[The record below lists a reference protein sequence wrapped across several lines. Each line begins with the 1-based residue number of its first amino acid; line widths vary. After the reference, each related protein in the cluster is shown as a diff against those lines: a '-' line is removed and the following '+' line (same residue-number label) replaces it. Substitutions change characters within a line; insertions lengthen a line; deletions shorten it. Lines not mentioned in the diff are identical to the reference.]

1 MKRDFSRRLFS
12 QSYLIPSVVMLLC
25 LLHCVVTIAGAAAAD
40 EALPKATTTS
50 VVAHARNGKPRRK
63 ILVIYSQTVKYPWT
77 RKVRDAFEK
86 SLENLPEAERPEV
99 FEEYLDEQ
107 RLREDAVGDF
117 VADYFTRKYRTVPFN
132 AVLAETRDACD
143 LLLRHPALFPGVAR
157 YLFDFNSGPL
167 PSSPG
172 TIAYYS
178 SLDGILSVKTIMDL
192 LPEVRRIVVVGDQ
205 SPNHRLFLANLKK
218 HSEHFS
224 GKVTLDFWDNLSV
237 PELYEQAAKL
247 PRDCA
252 ICYLGI
258 FRDRLGEIYVP
269 AQVARQL
276 SRVASAPV
284 FGIVDTFLGA
294 AVVGGYMD
302 SADREGALMARAV
315 LAEDGKPLRLT
326 PEEMQAYLSGYIFD
340 DRQLKRWGIPDRRLP
355 KGSVIINRESTLWQS
370 HAGLIVAVAV
380 AFSLE
385 TLLIVTLIRINRKRR
400 HAQALL
406 EEARLTLEHKVAERT
421 ADLAKAKQDADN
433 ANQAKSEFLDMIS
446 HEYRTPLAIIRTNLD
461 LMTLLKKQDENVV
474 FAVGNMNLAVSRL
487 VEILELSL
495 GRVRLAD
502 SALTLRPE
510 TLELGHLCAGLLAQA
525 EEFWPNRRFEP
536 AEGPPALVT
545 GDQILLR
552 TALLNLLDNA
562 VKYSPPGSSVIL
574 SWEVAGGEAVIRV
587 EDQGSGISPEEQG
600 RLFEKFYR
608 GSAIGKTVGSGLG
621 LWLVARIVK
630 QHCGSVTLENGSTGA
645 IATVRIPVTAPS
657 PTLPLRGRVHSFPQ
671 RGKAG
676 MGAGE

>member
-1 MKRDFSRRLFS
+1 MKRKFSTLQPCRRNYI
-12 QSYLIPSVVMLLC
+12 QPTVVLLC
-25 LLHCVVTIAGAAAAD
+25 LLLCLTMNYSTATAGEIGPVVTPAKG
-40 EALPKATTTS
+40 
-50 VVAHARNGKPRRK
+50 GMPRRK

-117 VADYFTRKYRTVPFN
+117 VADYFTRKYHTVTFN

-143 LLLRHPALFPGVAR
+143 LLLRHPGLFPGAAR

-178 SLDGILSVKTIMDL
+178 TLDGIRSVKTIMDL
-192 LPEVRRIVVVGDQ
+192 LPEVHRIVVVGDQ
-205 SPNHRLFLANLKK
+205 SPNHQLFLANLKK
-218 HSEHFS
+218 HSEHFA

-237 PELYEQAAKL
+237 PELYERAAKL
-247 PRDCA
+247 PRNCA

-258 FRDRLGEIYVP
+258 FRDRLGEAQVP
-269 AQVARQL
+269 AQVAHQL

-302 SADREGALMARAV
+302 SAEREGALMARAV

-326 PEEMQAYLSGYIFD
+326 PDDMQAALSGYVFD

-355 KGSVIINRESTLWQS
+355 KGSVILNRMPTLWQS
-370 HAGLIVAVAV
+370 HRFVIIAVVA

-400 HAQALL
+400 HGQELL
-406 EEARLTLEHKVAERT
+406 EEARLTLEQKVVDRT
-421 ADLAKAKQDADN
+421 AELVQSKQEADQ
-433 ANQAKSEFLDMIS
+433 ANHAKSEFLDMIS

-461 LMTLLKKQDENVV
+461 LMTLMKKQDENIT
-474 FAVGNMNLAVSRL
+474 FAVGNMHLAVSRL
-487 VEILELSL
+487 VEILEVSL

-502 SALTLRPE
+502 SALILRSE
-510 TLELGHLCAGLLAQA
+510 ILELGYLCAGLLAQA
-525 EEFWPNRRFEP
+525 TEFWPNRRFEI
-536 AEGPPALVT
+536 AAGESALIT

-562 VKYSPPGSSVIL
+562 VKYSPPDRPINF
-574 SWEVAGGEAVIRV
+574 SWEVTGGEAVIRV
-587 EDQGSGISPEEQG
+587 EDQGPGIFPDEQG
-600 RLFEKFYR
+600 RLFEKSYR

-621 LWLVARIVK
+621 LWLVARIVE
-630 QHCGSVTLENGSTGA
+630 QHFGSVTLENCSTGA
-645 IATVRIPVTAPS
+645 VATVRIPVTP
-657 PTLPLRGRVHSFPQ
+657 PVLPLN
-671 RGKAG
+671 
-676 MGAGE
+676 